1 MSEISIKIKGP
12 ISKVVKTKKPGSKNQ
27 TGSKGAGKAKAKAKP
42 KTKTEAYLE
51 KLKGREYSYNT
62 SPFYDYK
69 TGLQPTYIYRQQTIP
84 QLQQDA
90 KHTDLIKYLE
100 DMKKNDKESQTG
112 KLTYT
117 ERPRLTDKGP
127 PVPNFPEESEDE
139 QKTTGIIPVEDVTKL
154 EQYKEFLELKNKL
167 QNTSSNLSKAKT
179 KLEEATE
186 RETLENL
193 GLQKINKKAIPS
205 SEYEK
210 RVNLLEAN
218 KQKLETQIKDLKKI
232 LYEQ

>member
-90 KHTDLIKYLE
+90 KHIDLIKYLE
-100 DMKKNDKESQTG
+100 DMKKNDRESQTG

-117 ERPRLTDKGP
+117 EYP
-127 PVPNFPEESEDE
+127 PEKTSEE

-179 KLEEATE
+179 SLKDATE
-186 RETLENL
+186 REELENL
-193 GLQKINKKAIPS
+193 GLQEINKKAKPS